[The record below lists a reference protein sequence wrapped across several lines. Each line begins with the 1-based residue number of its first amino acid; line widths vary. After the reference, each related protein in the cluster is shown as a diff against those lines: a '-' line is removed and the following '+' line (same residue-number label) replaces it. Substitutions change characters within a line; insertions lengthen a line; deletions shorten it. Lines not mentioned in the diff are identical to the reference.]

1 MKHQKAKRIKGH
13 VVITL
18 RNDDAGKEV
27 TLIRKGRLGL
37 ASPTQFG
44 RAFKPRGQQ
53 LRGLPVAPKGEP
65 RRSVSPSQPQ
75 GGLP

>member
-1 MKHQKAKRIKGH
+1 MKPQKATGIKGH

-18 RNDDAGKEV
+18 RNDDAGQEV
-27 TLIRKGRLGL
+27 KLIRKGRLGL

-44 RAFKPRGQQ
+44 RAVKPRGQQ

-65 RRSVSPSQPQ
+65 RTSVSPSQPQ
-75 GGLP
+75 GGLS